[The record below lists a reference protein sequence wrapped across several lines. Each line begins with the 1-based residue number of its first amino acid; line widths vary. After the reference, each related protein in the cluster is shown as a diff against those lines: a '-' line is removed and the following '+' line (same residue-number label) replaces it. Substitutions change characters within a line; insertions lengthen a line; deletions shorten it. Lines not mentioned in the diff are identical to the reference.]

1 MSRTK
6 DQLSAD
12 FFFKLKLDYVVQPY
26 FLGVFSIS

>member
-12 FFFKLKLDYVVQPY
+12 FFKLKLDYVVQQY